1 MDDGVTLKVRGL
13 DELKAVLRGMPDR
26 LRKRALR
33 NALAAGGRV
42 FRDEA
47 RRLTPALE
55 KPIHM
60 ANGMMRRAP
69 GTVRKAI
76 TVRTSKIA
84 RRRGDVGVFV
94 NVRPAKGAMRGAN
107 KPFDPFY
114 WRFLEFGTKH
124 MPKVGML
131 AEAAK
136 KAEDALRRVEVTL
149 KPSIQRLARRQQP

>member
-1 MDDGVTLKVRGL
+1 MEDGVTVNVRGL
-13 DELKAVLRGMPDR
+13 EELGATLRAMPDK

-47 RRLTPALE
+47 RRLTPVLPAA
-55 KPIHM
+55 IHM
-60 ANGMMRRAP
+60 KNGMIRRAP

-76 TVRTSKIA
+76 TVRTSKLA

-94 NVRPAKGAMRGAN
+94 NVRPAKGALRGAN

-114 WRFLEFGTKH
+114 WKFLEFGTKH
-124 MPKVGML
+124 MPAVGML
-131 AEAAK
+131 TRAAQR
-136 KAEDALRRVEVTL
+136 AALALERVETTL
-149 KPSIQRLARRQQP
+149 KPAIERLQKRQQP

>member
-1 MDDGVTLKVRGL
+1 MEDGVQVKVQGL
-13 DELKAVLRGMPDR
+13 DELKAILRGMPDR

-47 RRLTPALE
+47 RRLTPVLPA
-55 KPIHM
+55 PIYK
-60 ANGMMRRAP
+60 ATGGMRRAP

-76 TVRTSKIA
+76 TVRTSKLA

-114 WRFLEFGTKH
+114 WKFLEFGTKF
-124 MPKVGML
+124 MPAVGML
-131 AEAAK
+131 TQAAN
-136 KAEDALRRVEVTL
+136 KAAQALQRVEATL
-149 KPSIQRLARRQQP
+149 KPSIERIQRKQQP

>member
-1 MDDGVTLKVRGL
+1 MEDGVTVKVQGL
-13 DELKAVLRGMPDR
+13 EQLAATLRAMPDK
-26 LRKRALR
+26 LRRRALR

-55 KPIHM
+55 KPVYR
-60 ANGMMRRAP
+60 ANGMIRRAP

-76 TVRTSKIA
+76 TVRTSKLA

-94 NVRPAKGAMRGAN
+94 NVRPAKGALRGAN

-114 WRFLEFGTKH
+114 WRFLEFGTSK
-124 MPKVGML
+124 MAAVGML
-131 AEAAK
+131 TQAAQ
-136 KAEDALRRVEVTL
+136 KAAQALQRVELTL
-149 KPSIQRLARRQQP
+149 KPAIDRLARRQQP